1 MHADLVSADVEE
13 HVLYD
18 PSVTTKAGD
27 VEAAA
32 RAGTVLAM
40 YASGLEYR
48 VFVDEE
54 LPDSLRTHIS
64 TTTRDVLL
72 RVPSGKLVA
81 SGLEDLGHPA
91 KATSSMELPAGN
103 YLVDAYELDY
113 DWNRDIA
120 PVLVAELPAYRR
132 ERSLKPVAGTLTL
145 LGIGGVVGGAFA
157 WNPLALG
164 AGAIVLLAGLGLA
177 RAITSK
183 PYLANKDAIA
193 KRFPGL
199 ALVLRRLDDGADL
212 AAHAGKPLSFTD

>member
-1 MHADLVSADVEE
+1 MHADLASADVEE

-18 PSVTTKAGD
+18 PSIGKAGAD
-27 VEAAA
+27 VS
-32 RAGTVLAM
+32 AGTMLVM

-54 LPDSLRTHIS
+54 LPESLRAHIS
-64 TTTRDVLL
+64 TTTKDVLL

-81 SGLEDLGHPA
+81 SGLEDVGDPA
-91 KATSSMELPAGN
+91 KATTAMELPAGN

-113 DWNRDIA
+113 DWNRDIV

-132 ERSLKPVAGTLTL
+132 ERRLKPVASALTL
-145 LGIGGVVGGAFA
+145 LGIGGAVGGAFA
-157 WNPLALG
+157 WNPFVLA
-164 AGAIVLLAGLGLA
+164 AGAIVLVLGICLA
-177 RAITSK
+177 RALTNGK
-183 PYLANKDAIA
+183 YRANKDAIA